1 MQPKSQKNF
10 KRENAMELYSFYEDH
25 SGGHVAVETDWSQE
39 HQVGDGLLLTQVRD
53 GGGSWDEEK

>member
-1 MQPKSQKNF
+1 MKNF
-10 KRENAMELYSFYEDH
+10 NRESATKFCFSFYKDH

-39 HQVGDGLLLTQVRD
+39 HQVGDSLLLIQVRD